1 MLIPFSLPQISCFT
15 CSLKCFSSYS
25 DSCPA
30 VGIGPLLQFPH
41 LPRAG
46 LVLLTL
52 LFFPPSSFILLS
64 FAWFCVFFSSGQVL
78 MSALNWCAACTSVS
92 EGVFLVYPWGEM
104 YSTPTYSS
112 AILFPFLY
120 IMFSFLFVSKYF

>member
-1 MLIPFSLPQISCFT
+1 MPQVRCFT
-15 CSLKCFSSYS
+15 LSLKCFSSDS

-30 VGIGPLLQFPH
+30 VGIRPLLQFPH

-52 LFFPPSSFILLS
+52 LFFPPSSFILLR

-92 EGVFLVYPWGEM
+92 EGVFLMYPWREM
-104 YSTPTYSS
+104 DSTSTYSS
-112 AILFPFLY
+112 AILFSL
-120 IMFSFLFVSKYF
+120 SL